1 MERGLYIAAS
11 GMLAEQVRQDQI
23 ANDLA
28 NASTPG
34 YKSDTSVQSSFGEVL
49 LSNTATGQV
58 VGPMSLGVHISQEV
72 TDLTQG
78 PLQQT
83 GNSLDFALDGAG
95 LLLRPDSVRHRLHA
109 RRPVRG
115 GRRWPSDHRHRQSRC
130 SAPTASR
137 SWSATRKNLSV
148 SQDGVVTSNGKTVGQ
163 LSVVSLTNATKQG
176 DTLWSGTPGAKPSG
190 TTVDQGYLEGSGVQP
205 AQAMVDMIVS
215 LRAYES
221 SQRVLQG
228 IDETLGQGRDL
239 GRLGDWVVTL
249 TKDPTRPDDYPA
261 NNERE
266 GAPGWTAICRG
277 RRGTQTSLPAP
288 LLPKTREGTQ
298 TR

>member
-34 YKSDTSVQSSFGEVL
+34 YKADTSVQSSFGQVL

-83 GNSLDFALDGAG
+83 GNPLDFALDGSGFFTVQTANG
-95 LLLRPDSVRHRLHA
+95 VAYTRDGQFEVNGSGQLINDTGN
-109 RRPVRG
+109 PVLG
-115 GRRWPSDHRHRQSRC
+115 TDGKPINVGN
-130 SAPTASR
+130 A
-137 SWSATRKNLSV
+137 KNLSV
-148 SQDGVVTSNGKTVGQ
+148 SPDGVVTSNGKVAGT
-163 LSVVSLTNATKQG
+163 LNIVSLTNPAKQG
-176 DTLWSGTPGAKPSG
+176 DTLWSGTPGATPAA

-228 IDETLGQGRDL
+228 IDETLGKA
-239 GRLGDWVVTL
+239 VTSVGSA
-249 TKDPTRPDDYPA
+249 T
-261 NNERE
+261 
-266 GAPGWTAICRG
+266 G
-277 RRGTQTSLPAP
+277 S
-288 LLPKTREGTQ
+288 
-298 TR
+298 

>member
-34 YKSDTSVQSSFGEVL
+34 YKADTSVQSTFGDVL

-83 GNSLDFALDGAG
+83 GNSLDFALDGPG
-95 LLLRPDSVRHRLHA
+95 FFSVQTPTGVSYTRDGQFEIDG
-109 RRPVRG
+109 G
-115 GRRWPSDHRHRQSRC
+115 GRLINDTGNPVLGTDGKPIVVGN
-130 SAPTASR
+130 A
-137 SWSATRKNLSV
+137 KDLSV
-148 SQDGVVTSNGKTVGQ
+148 SADGIVTSNGKNVGQ
-163 LSVVSLTNATKQG
+163 LSIVSLTGAQKQG
-176 DTLWSGTPGAKPSG
+176 DTLWLGTPGAKPAS

-228 IDETLGQGRDL
+228 IDETLSKA
-239 GRLGDWVVTL
+239 VTSVGSA
-249 TKDPTRPDDYPA
+249 T
-261 NNERE
+261 
-266 GAPGWTAICRG
+266 G
-277 RRGTQTSLPAP
+277 S
-288 LLPKTREGTQ
+288 
-298 TR
+298 

>member
-34 YKSDTSVQSSFGEVL
+34 YKADTSVQASFGEVL
-49 LSNTATGQV
+49 LSNTETGQA
-58 VGPMSLGVHISQEV
+58 VGPMSLGVHIAQEV

-83 GNSLDFALDGAG
+83 GNPLDFALDGSGFFTVQTPGGTAYTRDG
-95 LLLRPDSVRHRLHA
+95 QFEVNGSGQLITDTGN
-109 RRPVRG
+109 PVLG
-115 GRRWPSDHRHRQSRC
+115 TDGKPINVGN
-130 SAPTASR
+130 A
-137 SWSATRKNLSV
+137 KNLSV
-148 SQDGVVTSNGKTVGQ
+148 SPEGKVTSNGKVVGT
-163 LSVVSLTNATKQG
+163 LNIVSLTNPVKQG
-176 DTLWSGTPGAKPSG
+176 DTLWSGTPGAKPAA

-205 AQAMVDMIVS
+205 AEAMVDMIVS

-228 IDETLGQGRDL
+228 IDETLGKA
-239 GRLGDWVVTL
+239 VTSVGSM
-249 TKDPTRPDDYPA
+249 T
-261 NNERE
+261 
-266 GAPGWTAICRG
+266 G
-277 RRGTQTSLPAP
+277 Q
-288 LLPKTREGTQ
+288 
-298 TR
+298 

>member
-34 YKSDTSVQSSFGEVL
+34 YKADTSVQSSFGQVL
-49 LSNTATGQV
+49 LSNTQTGQV
-58 VGPMSLGVHISQEV
+58 VGPMSLGVHISKEV

-83 GNSLDFALDGAG
+83 GNPLDFALDGSGFFAVQTG
-95 LLLRPDSVRHRLHA
+95 NGTSYTRDGQFAIDGSGRLITDTGN
-109 RRPVRG
+109 PVLG
-115 GRRWPSDHRHRQSRC
+115 TNNKPIVVGNS
-130 SAPTASR
+130 
-137 SWSATRKNLSV
+137 NNISV
-148 SQDGVVTSNGKTVGQ
+148 SPEGLVTSNGETVGQ
-163 LSVVSLTNATKQG
+163 LKIVSLTNPAKQG
-176 DTLWSGTPGAKPSG
+176 DTLWSGTPGAKPAN

-205 AQAMVDMIVS
+205 AEAMVDMIVS

-228 IDETLGQGRDL
+228 IDETLSKA
-239 GRLGDWVVTL
+239 VTSVGSM
-249 TKDPTRPDDYPA
+249 T
-261 NNERE
+261 
-266 GAPGWTAICRG
+266 G
-277 RRGTQTSLPAP
+277 S
-288 LLPKTREGTQ
+288 
-298 TR
+298 